1 MSRLQRARQR
11 SSQEIDSRTEELQ
24 NELGTFV
31 RSELGEFA
39 LDAVE
44 QFFPEQTRA
53 RRRQRLTRA
62 FVVGV
67 LVGAVAKTA
76 LRRR

>member
-1 MSRLQRARQR
+1 MSRLQRVRQR
-11 SSQEIDSRTEELQ
+11 SSQEIDFRTEELGD
-24 NELGTFV
+24 EVGTFV

-39 LDAVE
+39 HDAVE

-53 RRRQRLTRA
+53 RRRQLLTRA

-76 LRRR
+76 LHRR